1 MYWFNFSFG
10 HWRREK
16 IKRTNN
22 IAICGLVTMTFQ
34 LKTLLNQRPRQ
45 GCIFCKEASGIC
57 KTKGKMWGKS
67 LKTVKTNKNYRE
79 IRLTCLFSWH
89 CLMAVA
95 GILMICR
102 QDKKPFSIVNDQASS
117 ATQIMVTLL
126 LQYSGP
132 LTYCIEDRILQLRCS
147 ANWTDLQDKLYCRMI
162 FGLDKRSSRPWA
174 WPRTLFSYYILQKI
188 PFIPREPQNK
198 ES

>member
-67 LKTVKTNKNYRE
+67 LKTVKTNKKYTQKSGWP
-79 IRLTCLFSWH
+79 ILFFFITLCSGRH
-89 CLMAVA
+89 LDNLLSRRKNIQQCQRP
-95 GILMICR
+95 GFICYPDHGNSTTAIFR
-102 QDKKPFSIVNDQASS
+102 TSYLLHRRSHTTAKVFS
-117 ATQIMVTLL
+117 
-126 LQYSGP
+126 
-132 LTYCIEDRILQLRCS
+132 
-147 ANWTDLQDKLYCRMI
+147 
-162 FGLDKRSSRPWA
+162 
-174 WPRTLFSYYILQKI
+174 
-188 PFIPREPQNK
+188 
-198 ES
+198 

>member
-45 GCIFCKEASGIC
+45 GCIFCSKEASGIC

-102 QDKKPFSIVNDQASS
+102 QDKKPFSIVNDQVSS

-147 ANWTDLQDKLYCRMI
+147 ANWTDLPDNYTAEWFWVLTKIITTMGVTKNLI
-162 FGLDKRSSRPWA
+162 FL
-174 WPRTLFSYYILQKI
+174 
-188 PFIPREPQNK
+188 
-198 ES
+198 

>member
-57 KTKGKMWGKS
+57 KTNGKMWGKS

-102 QDKKPFSIVNDQASS
+102 QDKKPFSIVNDQVSS

-132 LTYCIEDRILQLRCS
+132 LTYYYCIEGRILQLRCS
-147 ANWTDLQDKLYCRMI
+147 ANWTDLPD
-162 FGLDKRSSRPWA
+162 
-174 WPRTLFSYYILQKI
+174 
-188 PFIPREPQNK
+188 
-198 ES
+198 